1 MATMDAGSIEIAQ
14 VSTPSDVDDAG
25 DVLREY
31 AAWVLVKTAGM
42 SEVPTFHGLEDE
54 LATLPG
60 IYAPPI
66 GRLLL
71 ARLDGRPAGTI
82 ALKGHDAETAE
93 IKRLYVRPDCR
104 GHDIGRRLVAT
115 VIAEARAS
123 GYRRLVL
130 DSHVSMTS
138 AHRIYSDAGFRTVDV
153 PDDFPEDL
161 KPVVVFM
168 EAELDAEPEPTRS

>member
-1 MATMDAGSIEIAQ
+1 MDDASIEISQ
-14 VSTPSDVDDAG
+14 VATPTDIADAG
-25 DVLREY
+25 DLLGEY
-31 AAWVLVKTAGM
+31 AAWVLTLTAGM

-54 LATLPG
+54 LAALPG

-104 GHDIGRRLVAT
+104 GHAIGTRLVAR

-123 GYRRLVL
+123 DYRRLVL
-130 DSHVSMTS
+130 DSHVTMTS
-138 AHRIYSDAGFRTVDV
+138 AHRIYADAGFRHVDV

-161 KPVVVFM
+161 KPIAIFM
-168 EAELDAEPEPTRS
+168 EADLDGAAEAIRS

>member
-1 MATMDAGSIEIAQ
+1 MDTAVLEIAQ
-14 VSTPSDVDDAG
+14 VTTPSDVHDAG
-25 DVLREY
+25 NLLREY
-31 AAWVLVKTAGM
+31 TAWALTLTADL
-42 SEVPTFHGLEDE
+42 SEVPTFHGLDDE

-60 IYAPPI
+60 IYAPPA

-93 IKRLYVRPDCR
+93 IKRLYVSPDCR
-104 GHDIGRRLVAT
+104 SHDVGHRLVST

-123 GYRRLVL
+123 GYKRLVL

-138 AHRIYSDAGFRTVDV
+138 AHRIYERAGFRRVDV

-161 KPVVVFM
+161 KPIAIFM
-168 EAELDAEPEPTRS
+168 EADLDGAAESTRS

>member
-1 MATMDAGSIEIAQ
+1 MDAGSLEIAQ
-14 VSTPSDVDDAG
+14 VATPSDVEDAR
-25 DVLREY
+25 DILREY
-31 AAWVLVKTAGM
+31 TAWGLALTAGM

-60 IYAPPI
+60 IYAPPA

-82 ALKGHDAETAE
+82 ALKGHDAATAE
-93 IKRLYVRPDCR
+93 IKRLYVRPDSR
-104 GHDIGRRLVAT
+104 GHDVGRRLVAT

-123 GYRRLVL
+123 GYRRLIL

-138 AHRIYSDAGFRTVDV
+138 AHRIYEGAGFRRVAV

-161 KPVVVFM
+161 RPIAIFM
-168 EAELDAEPEPTRS
+168 EADLDGAAETTRS

>member
-1 MATMDAGSIEIAQ
+1 MTSSPRCPGSTRRPPGGSCWPGSTGGLPARSRSRAT
-14 VSTPSDVDDAG
+14 TPQ
-25 DVLREY
+25 
-31 AAWVLVKTAGM
+31 
-42 SEVPTFHGLEDE
+42 
-54 LATLPG
+54 
-60 IYAPPI
+60 
-66 GRLLL
+66 
-71 ARLDGRPAGTI
+71 
-82 ALKGHDAETAE
+82 TAE

-138 AHRIYSDAGFRTVDV
+138 AHRIYERAGFRRVDV

-161 KPVVVFM
+161 KPIAIFM
-168 EAELDAEPEPTRS
+168 EADLDAAAATTRS

>member
-1 MATMDAGSIEIAQ
+1 M
-14 VSTPSDVDDAG
+14 
-25 DVLREY
+25 LLEY
-31 AAWVLVKTAGM
+31 TAWGLTLTADL
-42 SEVPTFHGLEDE
+42 SEVPTFHGLDDE

-60 IYAPPI
+60 IYAPPA

-82 ALKGHDAETAE
+82 ALKGHDAATAE

-138 AHRIYSDAGFRTVDV
+138 AHRLRIYERAGFRRVDV
-153 PDDFPEDL
+153 PDDFPDDL
-161 KPVVVFM
+161 KPVAIFM
-168 EAELDAEPEPTRS
+168 EADLDGSAETTGS